1 MAEKSRI
8 RVLVV
13 DDHPLVRDSLRRVL
27 ENSGEFEVA
36 GEAANGDEAVQLA
49 QDLRPDAVIMDLM
62 IPGKDGVAACREIVD
77 LLPDT
82 RVLMLT
88 ASTEDEA
95 VIAAVA
101 AGATGYVVKDD
112 SLVEL
117 LESLRDVAM
126 GRARIPLPALRRACA
141 LAYGQSEPAD
151 GQKPDVLTE
160 MEREVLTMF
169 ASGYSYADIAGV
181 KGNSPSTV
189 RNVLYRI
196 QGKLAVGTARAWLF
210 GPSAMGS
217 WETAEAI
224 LVSCQDA
231 GG

>member
-1 MAEKSRI
+1 MLSA
-8 RVLVV
+8 
-13 DDHPLVRDSLRRVL
+13 
-27 ENSGEFEVA
+27 SG
-36 GEAANGDEAVQLA
+36 LW
-49 QDLRPDAVIMDLM
+49 R
-62 IPGKDGVAACREIVD
+62 
-77 LLPDT
+77 PDT

-101 AGATGYVVKDD
+101 AGATGYVVKDA

-141 LAYGQSEPAD
+141 LAYGQSEPAG

-160 MEREVLTMF
+160 REREVLTMF

-181 KGNSPSTV
+181 NGNSPSTV

-196 QGKLAVGTARAWLF
+196 QGKLAVGTRQGLVAWAVRNGLL
-210 GPSAMGS
+210 GD
-217 WETAEAI
+217 
-224 LVSCQDA
+224 C
-231 GG
+231 